1 MAEIVTLKV
10 NVDRGQLTALQAD
23 LAKLQSKTV
32 DIKVNASGFAAL
44 DKNIV
49 KNINSVSRFVNA
61 ASRLEKTQAQ
71 VRIAQERTAQATQR
85 RMTAE
90 SQLAAQ
96 QARLATQN
104 ARTATEEARLAT
116 QTQKTATEEAKAAT
130 QAQRVAQE
138 RAKLATQTQRTA
150 TEEARLATQ
159 QERTRT
165 AQARASASQQRMIR
179 STNEATQAN
188 NNLITSLASSAKGM
202 AQSMLTAAL
211 IYKPVQSFKEAL
223 ETMKAVDAELVNVG
237 KVTKWPEE
245 RLKAMGEQAYKTAS
259 EYGVAANEYL
269 SSVTEFTRAGY
280 LGQSEALAELANKT
294 QIVGDTT
301 ADVAN
306 QFLLA
311 VDKGYQMGGSVEKL
325 SAVLDGA
332 NEIGNNFATSIPKIA
347 EGLGKVAPIGAQAKV
362 GIDELSAAI
371 GTVTAVTQRSGTEAA
386 TALRALFLNIMGD
399 TKTEIDEGVTWTTGE
414 IAGLR
419 DVLNI
424 YASDVVAAA
433 DATGSLINP
442 MEAIGAL
449 SQSMKDGVLTEQ
461 KLMEM
466 VSDIGGKLRTS
477 QLLALIQNWDMYEAM
492 LDKYEK
498 AAGSA
503 DREVERAMDSWGRK
517 TEVLKNTWTQF
528 VSHIVETD
536 TIKGTITGVTDVI
549 SGLDTQ
555 FGHVALSVG
564 TWTLGIMGAAKAVNA
579 LGTAFASSK
588 LMSGI
593 NYLRSMNALGG
604 AQGVM
609 KGLGFLIK
617 TNPVIAGGL
626 AFAGLYTLVKEL
638 RKVAPTVEHARD
650 EIEKLQAQLEEGFGG
665 GSEYEDLLSRAD
677 SLTAA
682 EQQRLTILK
691 AQKQALEGQIED
703 TKELEFARFQNN
715 LGIGNERQEMS
726 GKTIDETRL
735 DKMRKTQESLTEAFQ
750 AGEIGA
756 TEFKKGLTDL
766 ISESEEYYN
775 ALVKYKDAGYDLTQ
789 AQKATIERYES
800 IAQLLG
806 TAENGYL
813 SAAVALERFDAAAE
827 VGGKTLLNGD
837 ALKKSLEEAGAT
849 AEQIESILANIGEDE
864 NTILIDIEADPK
876 AALDA
881 LKEVGIAAENADGT
895 IEIDYS
901 AFSGLMSQ
909 LGYTNEEAS
918 SLTQNLRELGN
929 VTFTNLPGQMDATGA
944 KIESVSERTQNAK
957 RQLDALGST
966 KAQPKIELK
975 DDGAQARIEAIK
987 SSLAGIPRSI
997 NVAIRVAN
1005 GTAGAITGSMLSPYL
1020 PKRADAEGTD
1030 AFPGGKTLVNE
1041 LGPEIIREGGRARIA
1056 AGGRPTITTVAR
1068 GAQIFTAEE
1077 TRDILSGRG
1086 QDIPLASFAFG
1097 AKKSGSISSLSSNGT
1112 GLSEF
1117 AHSRPAGS
1125 QTSSGSGS
1133 PSSAGKKSA
1142 SGSTARKSSSGSGSS
1157 GKSGGSSGGGN
1168 DAQLEALQADLELLK
1183 AQYSFL
1189 EASGAGADA
1198 LTAKSKEIQTA
1209 LHNINNYLRATNGEE
1224 KDIVSNSTDWWKE
1237 LETIKSTI
1245 TEAYEAERDLL
1256 DTEIELS
1263 QRQGLNV
1270 GTQLEKYRQI
1280 QDSLHK
1286 QAQYLRQIGA
1296 SQAEINK
1303 LSLEWWDVQEDI
1315 KKAQEDLWDELS
1327 DAVDWELQR
1336 ADEAREAE
1344 IKAIDYL
1351 IEQKEAARDAA
1362 KEEKETQEKLL
1373 RIEEARAALENA
1385 KNERTVRMFNAQ
1397 TGQWEWIA
1405 DPKTVKSAQDELDE
1419 AEKDWREY
1427 QEELAY
1433 QKEIREMERRKKA
1446 INDQYD
1452 ELEKSWKKIT
1462 QSMQQPARKISDI
1475 LDDIAKN
1482 GTPQMKAQIGNVNK
1496 LLGDLGNYIKG
1507 VIGIGTG
1514 DSYFDEYWSQP
1525 FDQTKV
1531 DEVVTQG
1538 KDYSQDTADYHAMM
1552 ERASNVDDFYYFAAQ
1567 RQAKM
1572 EALGIKAGVD
1582 KDANGNVYKTN
1593 EQIWKEWQANHKGW
1607 ENVPTNMGAPYTP
1620 VTGGGKT
1627 YASVNGK
1634 APAGMKVGD
1643 QVVTQGGTYEITG
1656 FNPDGT
1662 YQSKYVSDT
1671 TKDTYKGSY
1680 ANSSGSS
1687 SSGSSGS
1694 KGSGSSSGSSSSG
1707 NKGGGTYA
1715 SVNGKAP
1722 SGLSAGD
1729 KVVTQGGTYK
1739 ITGVNKDGSYQS
1751 QKVSSQTKSDYEKN
1765 GGTYSKKY
1773 DEGGILRGLG
1783 GIKATAENEMVLP
1796 PDITAALLK
1805 PSADAVFQQR
1815 MKELGLIY
1823 GTPQRLGPQLAS
1835 TARTGNSYDHYGDEY
1850 HMGNITLSEAQAKSM
1865 TVYDLAQKARNLT
1878 LFNGR

>member
-188 NNLITSLASSAKGM
+188 NNLVTSLVGSAKSM

-280 LGQSEALAELANKT
+280 LEQSEALAELATKT

-301 ADVAN
+301 AEVAN

-492 LDKYEK
+492 LDKYEN

-517 TEVLKNTWTQF
+517 AEVLKNTWTQF
-528 VSHIVETD
+528 VSHLVETD
-536 TIKGTITGVTDVI
+536 AIKGAITGVTDVI
-549 SGLDTQ
+549 SVLDSDLGQTAMKMAAVAGVVGLVGKA
-555 FGHVALSVG
+555 FMGLSG
-564 TWTLGIMGAAKAVNA
+564 LGIARVFKDFLMLTTEFGVAESAMASFGAVLKAHP
-579 LGTAFASSK
+579 LFT
-588 LMSGI
+588 
-593 NYLRSMNALGG
+593 G
-604 AQGVM
+604 A
-609 KGLGFLIK
+609 
-617 TNPVIAGGL
+617 IA
-626 AFAGLYTLVKEL
+626 AAGLYALIKGL
-638 RKVAPTVEHARD
+638 REIAPTVENARKKL
-650 EIEKLQAQLEEGFGG
+650 EKLQDTMEEKYGA
-665 GSEYEDLLSRAD
+665 GSEYADLLSRAD

-682 EQQRLTILK
+682 EKQRLTILE
-691 AQKQALEGQIED
+691 AQKQALEGQIKDAEA
-703 TKELEFARFQNN
+703 LEFARFQAS
-715 LGIGNERQEMS
+715 LGVGNEHQEAS

-735 DKMRKTQESLTEAFQ
+735 EKMTKTQESLSKAFQ
-750 AGEIGA
+750 ESEISASEFREGLAG
-756 TEFKKGLTDL
+756 LL
-766 ISESEEYYN
+766 SESEEYYD

-789 AQKATIERYES
+789 AQEAMIERYES

-827 VGGKTLLNGD
+827 VSGKTLLNED

-881 LKEVGIAAENADGT
+881 LKEVGIAAENASGK

-918 SLTQNLRELGN
+918 SLAQNLRELGN
-929 VTFTNLPGQMDATGA
+929 VTFTNLPGQMDAAGA
-944 KIESVSERTQNAK
+944 KIESISERTQNAK
-957 RQLDALGST
+957 RQLDALGKTRVSPEV
-966 KAQPKIELK
+966 KLK
-975 DDGAQARIEAIK
+975 DNGAAAQIETIK
-987 SSLAGIPRSI
+987 SMLASIPRSVSVGVGVKSTLG
-997 NVAIRVAN
+997 NAMNLVNNTVRTMVK
-1005 GTAGAITGSMLSPYL
+1005 GAS
-1020 PKRADAEGTD
+1020 AEGTD
-1030 AFPGGKTLVNE
+1030 SSPGGQILVNE
-1041 LGPEIIREGGRARIA
+1041 LGPEIIREGGQARIA
-1056 AGGRPTITTVAR
+1056 SGGRPTITTVAR

-1086 QDIPLASFAFG
+1086 KDISLAAFAFG
-1097 AKKSGSISSLSSNGT
+1097 AKKSGPISSLSSNGT
-1112 GLSEF
+1112 GLSKF
-1117 AHSRPAGS
+1117 AKPN
-1125 QTSSGSGS
+1125 GSGTNS
-1133 PSSAGKKSA
+1133 GGGSVSSAGKKST
-1142 SGSTARKSSSGSGSS
+1142 SGSTARKSSSVSGSS
-1157 GKSGGSSGGGN
+1157 GKSGSSGGAGGN

-1209 LHNINNYLRATNGEE
+1209 LHNINNYLRSANGEE
-1224 KDIVSNSTDWWKE
+1224 KDILANSTDWWKE
-1237 LETIKSTI
+1237 LETIQKVTR
-1245 TEAYEAERDLL
+1245 EAMQDERDLL
-1256 DTEIELS
+1256 ES
-1263 QRQGLNV
+1263 QLDLMEKQGGSAEERISKLK
-1270 GTQLEKYRQI
+1270 EI
-1280 QDSLHK
+1280 QDSLH
-1286 QAQYLRQIGA
+1286 QEAQYLRSIGA

-1303 LSLEWWDVQEDI
+1303 LSSEWWDIQEEILKVQ
-1315 KKAQEDLWDELS
+1315 KALWDELD
-1327 DAVDWELQR
+1327 DAMSAELKR
-1336 ADEAREAE
+1336 AKTARDEE
-1344 IKAIDYL
+1344 IRALDRRL
-1351 IEQKEAARDAA
+1351 EELRNARDA
-1362 KEEKETQEKLL
+1362 KEQELELQEKLL
-1373 RIEEARAALENA
+1373 KVEEARAALQNA
-1385 KNERTVRMFNAQ
+1385 QNERTIRTYNAL
-1397 TGQWEWIA
+1397 TGQWEWVA
-1405 DPKTVKSAQDELDE
+1405 DAKAIKSAKDSLKD
-1419 AEKDWREY
+1419 AEKDLEDYRAD
-1427 QEELAY
+1427 LAY
-1433 QKEIREMERRKKA
+1433 EAAVKAIERRKDA
-1446 INDQYD
+1446 INAAYD
-1452 ELEKSWKKIT
+1452 ALEAGWDKIIDSVQDPT
-1462 QSMQQPARKISDI
+1462 REISKI

-1482 GTPQMKAQIGNVNK
+1482 GTPAMKAQVENTRK
-1496 LLGDLGNYIKG
+1496 LLQDFNNYISG
-1507 VIGIGTG
+1507 AISTNTG
-1514 DSYFDEYWSQP
+1514 DSFYGANGELGIYGDG
-1525 FDQTKV
+1525 
-1531 DEVVTQG
+1531 QG
-1538 KDYSQDTADYHAMM
+1538 VPSGNYANDKTDYHALMD
-1552 ERASNVDDFYYFAAQ
+1552 RAQSYDEFNYWAEQRTKKMQAQ
-1567 RQAKM
+1567 
-1572 EALGIKAGVD
+1572 GIDPVRDGL
-1582 KDANGNVYKTN
+1582 KTN
-1593 EQIWKEWQANHKGW
+1593 AEIFKEWESKMQKG
-1607 ENVPTNMGAPYTP
+1607 
-1620 VTGGGKT
+1620 
-1627 YASVNGK
+1627 
-1634 APAGMKVGD
+1634 
-1643 QVVTQGGTYEITG
+1643 EI
-1656 FNPDGT
+1656 
-1662 YQSKYVSDT
+1662 
-1671 TKDTYKGSY
+1671 
-1680 ANSSGSS
+1680 SSGSTKKPAS
-1687 SSGSSGS
+1687 SSGGGTSSG
-1694 KGSGSSSGSSSSG
+1694 GSSGGSSSGSSSSG
-1707 NKGGGTYA
+1707 SPGGGTYA
-1715 SVNGKAP
+1715 SINGKAP

-1729 KVVTQGGTYK
+1729 KVVTQGGTYQ

-1751 QKVSSQTKSDYEKN
+1751 TKVSDQTKSQYESK

-1796 PDITAALLK
+1796 PDITAALLE

-1823 GTPQRLGPQLAS
+1823 GTPQRLGPQLAG
-1835 TARTGNSYDHYGDEY
+1835 TARGGNSYDHYGDEY

>member
-188 NNLITSLASSAKGM
+188 NNLVTSLVGSAKSM

-280 LGQSEALAELANKT
+280 LGQSEALAELATKT

-301 ADVAN
+301 AEVAN

-492 LDKYEK
+492 LEKYQN

-536 TIKGTITGVTDVI
+536 TIKGAITGVTDLISVLDSDLGQTAMKMAAVAGAVGLVGKAFMGL
-549 SGLDTQ
+549 SGLGIARVFKDFLMLTTE
-555 FGHVALSVG
+555 FGVAESA
-564 TWTLGIMGAAKAVNA
+564 MASFGAALKAHP
-579 LGTAFASSK
+579 LFT
-588 LMSGI
+588 
-593 NYLRSMNALGG
+593 G
-604 AQGVM
+604 A
-609 KGLGFLIK
+609 
-617 TNPVIAGGL
+617 IA
-626 AFAGLYTLVKEL
+626 AAGLYVLIKGL
-638 RKVAPTVEHARD
+638 REIAPTVENARK
-650 EIEKLQAQLEEGFGG
+650 EFEKLQDSMEEKYGA
-665 GSEYEDLLSRAD
+665 GSEYADLLSRVD

-682 EQQRLTILK
+682 EKQRLTILE
-691 AQKQALEGQIED
+691 AQKQALEGQIKDAEA
-703 TKELEFARFQNN
+703 LEFARFQAA
-715 LGIGNERQEMS
+715 LGIGNEHQEAS

-735 DKMRKTQESLTEAFQ
+735 EKMTKTQESLSKAFQ
-750 AGEIGA
+750 ESDISAS
-756 TEFKKGLTDL
+756 EFREGLTGL
-766 ISESEEYYN
+766 LSESEEYYD

-789 AQKATIERYES
+789 AQEAMIERYES

-827 VGGKTLLNGD
+827 VAGKTLLNED

-881 LKEVGIAAENADGT
+881 LKEVGIAAENASGK

-918 SLTQNLRELGN
+918 SLAQNLRDLGN
-929 VTFTNLPGQMDATGA
+929 VTFTNLPGQMDAAGA
-944 KIESVSERTQNAK
+944 KIESISERTQNAK
-957 RQLDALGST
+957 RQLDALGKTRVSPEI
-966 KAQPKIELK
+966 KLK
-975 DDGAQARIEAIK
+975 DNGAAVQIETIK
-987 SSLAGIPRSI
+987 NMLASIPRSVSVSVGVKSTLG
-997 NVAIRVAN
+997 NAVNLVNSTVRTMVK
-1005 GTAGAITGSMLSPYL
+1005 GAS
-1020 PKRADAEGTD
+1020 AEGTD
-1030 AFPGGKTLVNE
+1030 SSPGGQILVNE

-1056 AGGRPTITTVAR
+1056 SGGRPTITTVAR
-1068 GAQIFTAEE
+1068 GAQIFTADE

-1097 AKKSGSISSLSSNGT
+1097 TNGSRSISSLSSNGT

-1117 AHSRPAGS
+1117 AHGRPAGS

-1133 PSSAGKKSA
+1133 PNSAGKKST
-1142 SGSTARKSSSGSGSS
+1142 SGSTTRKSSSGSGSS

-1209 LHNINNYLRATNGEE
+1209 LHNINNYLRSANGEE
-1224 KDIVSNSTDWWKE
+1224 KDILANSTDWWKE
-1237 LETIKSTI
+1237 LETIQKVTQ
-1245 TEAYEAERDLL
+1245 EAMQDERDLL
-1256 DTEIELS
+1256 ESQLDLMEKQGGSAEERISKLKEI
-1263 QRQGLNV
+1263 QA
-1270 GTQLEKYRQI
+1270 
-1280 QDSLHK
+1280 SLHK
-1286 QAQYLRQIGA
+1286 EAEYLRSIGA

-1303 LSLEWWDVQEDI
+1303 LSVEWWDTQEEILKVQ
-1315 KKAQEDLWDELS
+1315 KALWDELD
-1327 DAVDWELQR
+1327 DAMSAELKR
-1336 ADEAREAE
+1336 AKTARDEE
-1344 IKAIDYL
+1344 IRALDRRL
-1351 IEQKEAARDAA
+1351 EELRNARDA
-1362 KEEKETQEKLL
+1362 KDQELELQEKLL
-1373 RIEEARAALENA
+1373 KVEEARAALQNA
-1385 KNERTVRMFNAQ
+1385 QNERTIRTYNAL
-1397 TGQWEWIA
+1397 TGQWEWVA
-1405 DPKTVKSAQDELDE
+1405 DAKAIKSAKDSLKD
-1419 AEKDWREY
+1419 AEKDLEDYRAD
-1427 QEELAY
+1427 LAY
-1433 QKEIREMERRKKA
+1433 EAAVKAIERRKDA
-1446 INDQYD
+1446 INAAYD
-1452 ELEKSWKKIT
+1452 ALEAGWDKIIDSVQDPT
-1462 QSMQQPARKISDI
+1462 REISKI

-1482 GTPQMKAQIGNVNK
+1482 GTPAMKAQVENTRK
-1496 LLGDLGNYIKG
+1496 LLQDFNNYISG
-1507 VIGIGTG
+1507 AISTNTG
-1514 DSYFDEYWSQP
+1514 DSFYGANGALGMYGDG
-1525 FDQTKV
+1525 
-1531 DEVVTQG
+1531 QG
-1538 KDYSQDTADYHAMM
+1538 VPSGDYANDKTDYHALMD
-1552 ERASNVDDFYYFAAQ
+1552 RAQSYDEFNYWAEQRTKKMQAQ
-1567 RQAKM
+1567 
-1572 EALGIKAGVD
+1572 GIDPVRDGL
-1582 KDANGNVYKTN
+1582 KTN
-1593 EQIWKEWQANHKGW
+1593 AEIFKEWESKMQKG
-1607 ENVPTNMGAPYTP
+1607 ET
-1620 VTGGGKT
+1620 
-1627 YASVNGK
+1627 
-1634 APAGMKVGD
+1634 
-1643 QVVTQGGTYEITG
+1643 
-1656 FNPDGT
+1656 
-1662 YQSKYVSDT
+1662 
-1671 TKDTYKGSY
+1671 
-1680 ANSSGSS
+1680 SSGSTKKPTS
-1687 SSGSSGS
+1687 SSGGGTSSGAS
-1694 KGSGSSSGSSSSG
+1694 SGTSSSGTASSSG
-1707 NKGGGTYA
+1707 KGGGTYA

-1729 KVVTQGGTYK
+1729 KVVTQGGTYQ

-1751 QKVSSQTKSDYEKN
+1751 TKVSNQTKSQYESK

-1850 HMGNITLSEAQAKSM
+1850 HMGNITLSETQAKSV

>member
-1 MAEIVTLKV
+1 MAEIVTLQV

-188 NNLITSLASSAKGM
+188 NNLVTSLVGSAKSM

-269 SSVTEFTRAGY
+269 SSVTEYTRAGY
-280 LGQSEALAELANKT
+280 LGQSEALAELATKT

-492 LDKYEK
+492 LDKYEN

-503 DREVERAMDSWGRK
+503 DREVERAMDSWERK
-517 TEVLKNTWTQF
+517 AEVLKNTWTQF

-536 TIKGTITGVTDVI
+536 TIKGTITGITDVI
-549 SGLDTQ
+549 SVLDSDLGQTAMQMAVVAGAVGLVGKA
-555 FGHVALSVG
+555 FLGLSG
-564 TWTLGIMGAAKAVNA
+564 LGITRVFKDFLMLTTEFGVAESAMASFGAVLKAHP
-579 LGTAFASSK
+579 LFT
-588 LMSGI
+588 
-593 NYLRSMNALGG
+593 G
-604 AQGVM
+604 A
-609 KGLGFLIK
+609 
-617 TNPVIAGGL
+617 IA
-626 AFAGLYTLVKEL
+626 AAGLYALIKGFREI
-638 RKVAPTVEHARD
+638 APTVENARK
-650 EIEKLQAQLEEGFGG
+650 EFEKLQDTMEEKYGA
-665 GSEYEDLLSRAD
+665 GSEYADLLSRVD
-677 SLTAA
+677 SLTDA
-682 EQQRLTILK
+682 EKQRLTILE
-691 AQKQALEGQIED
+691 AQKQALEGQIKDAEA
-703 TKELEFARFQNN
+703 LEFARFQAA
-715 LGIGNERQEMS
+715 LGIGNEHQEAS

-789 AQKATIERYES
+789 AQEAMIERYES

-827 VGGKTLLNGD
+827 VGGKTLLNEA

-881 LKEVGIAAENADGT
+881 LKEVGIAAENAEGT

-1086 QDIPLASFAFG
+1086 QDISLASFAFG
-1097 AKKSGSISSLSSNGT
+1097 AKKSESISSLSSNGT

-1419 AEKDWREY
+1419 AEKDWKEY

-1823 GTPQRLGPQLAS
+1823 GTPQRLGPQLAGM
-1835 TARTGNSYDHYGDEY
+1835 ARTGNNYDHSGPEY